1 MNTLEKAKKHL
12 QEVILQSGE
21 ITKCPLDDAKLHAAI
36 VDCMYAALSEGADG
50 MTNDECSKA
59 VTKLFEGKLSEKDM
73 FSLVSRIDGIYD
85 VVRTVCYLA
94 EKPNGPFIGTI

>member
-1 MNTLEKAKKHL
+1 MSTLEQAKKHL
-12 QEVILQSGE
+12 QEVISQSGK
-21 ITKCPLDDAKLHAAI
+21 ITKCPLDDAKLHATI
-36 VDCMYAALSEGADG
+36 VDYMLAAVSEGDDG
-50 MTNDECSKA
+50 MTNEKCGEEL
-59 VTKLFEGKLSEKDM
+59 VKLFEGKLSEKDM